1 MGLMRNQSVMQLS
14 LQSVGLLNNGVKIP
28 RLGLG
33 VYQAPPGES
42 TLRAVKYALKI
53 GYRHID
59 TAWLYGN
66 EIDVGR
72 AIRESGIEREEI
84 FITSKVWN
92 SDQGYQSTLAACDRS
107 LKLLG
112 LPYVDL
118 YLIHWPVEGRGKD
131 TWKAMIQLL
140 NEGKTRAIGVS
151 NFEVFHLQDIFQN
164 FDVIPSVNQVEFH
177 PFLFQEKL
185 LEFCKNSNIQLE
197 AYSPLTRGQK
207 LNHHILVG
215 LAKKYG
221 KSSAQILIRWNLQ
234 HGLVVIPK
242 SIHENRIR
250 ENIQVFDFQIEE
262 KDMKLLNSL
271 NEDLHTIFL

>member
-1 MGLMRNQSVMQLS
+1 MQLN

-72 AIRESGIEREEI
+72 AIRESCIEREEI
-84 FITSKVWN
+84 FITTKVWN
-92 SDQGYQSTLAACDRS
+92 SDQGYQSTLEACDRS

-131 TWKAMIQLL
+131 TWKAMIRLL

-151 NFEVFHLQDIFQN
+151 NFEVFHLQEIFQK

-197 AYSPLTRGQK
+197 AYSPLTRGQR

-250 ENIQVFDFQIEE
+250 ENIQVFDFQLEE
-262 KDMKLLNSL
+262 ADMKLLNSL

>member
-1 MGLMRNQSVMQLS
+1 MQLS

-42 TLRAVKYALKI
+42 TLHAVKYALKI

-84 FITSKVWN
+84 FITTKVWN

-151 NFEVFHLQDIFQN
+151 NYEVFHLQEIFQN

-197 AYSPLTRGQK
+197 AYSPLTRGQR

-250 ENIQVFDFQIEE
+250 ENIQVFDFQLEE
-262 KDMKLLNSL
+262 TDMKLLNSL

>member
-1 MGLMRNQSVMQLS
+1 MTNQSVMQLS

-33 VYQAPPGES
+33 VYQTPPGES
-42 TLRAVKYALKI
+42 TLRAIKYALKI

-84 FITSKVWN
+84 FITTKVWN

-151 NFEVFHLQDIFQN
+151 NFEVFHLQEIFQN

-197 AYSPLTRGQK
+197 AYCPLTRGQR

-250 ENIQVFDFQIEE
+250 ENIQVFDFQLEE
-262 KDMKLLNSL
+262 TDMKLLNSL

>member
-1 MGLMRNQSVMQLS
+1 MTNQSVMQLS

-33 VYQAPPGES
+33 VYQAPSGES

-84 FITSKVWN
+84 FITTKVWN

-107 LKLLG
+107 LKRLG
-112 LPYVDL
+112 FPYVDL
-118 YLIHWPVEGRGKD
+118 YLVHWPVEGQSIG
-131 TWKAMIQLL
+131 TWRAMVQLL
-140 NEGKTRAIGVS
+140 REGKTRAIGVS
-151 NFEVFHLQDIFQN
+151 NYDIFHLQEIFQN
-164 FDVIPSVNQVEFH
+164 FDVIPTVNQVEFH

-185 LEFCKNSNIQLE
+185 LEFCKSSNIQLE
-197 AYSPLTRGQK
+197 AYSPLTRGQR

-250 ENIQVFDFQIEE
+250 ENIQVFDFQLEE
-262 KDMKLLNSL
+262 TDMKLLNSL

>member
-1 MGLMRNQSVMQLS
+1 MTNQSVMQLS

-33 VYQAPPGES
+33 VYQTPPGES
-42 TLRAVKYALKI
+42 TLRAIKYALKI

-84 FITSKVWN
+84 FITTKVWN

-151 NFEVFHLQDIFQN
+151 NFEVFHLQEIFQN

-197 AYSPLTRGQK
+197 AYSPLTRGQR

-250 ENIQVFDFQIEE
+250 ENIQVFDFQLEE
-262 KDMKLLNSL
+262 TDMKLLNSL

>member
-1 MGLMRNQSVMQLS
+1 MRNQSVMQLS

-42 TLRAVKYALKI
+42 TLCAVKYALKI